1 MNQSLPKIGSD
12 LVEIDRE
19 TGFLKVNFSEKLF
32 QLIQDCRILTEYGY
46 YSKITKDLIRV
57 NEEGKKILKDAISL
71 KQIANFYNTLSSQV
85 IPSQKPMLVK
95 YAKEFEI
102 NLTTVTEKFKKT
114 KTNLDLENYVNIIQT
129 AANSLTSEIRK
140 LKKAHTT
147 ILDLLCQLLNYDLI
161 SNRHKWK
168 ELLNVHPMGA
178 SFIVKP
184 FMKMVGEL

>member
-1 MNQSLPKIGSD
+1 M
-12 LVEIDRE
+12 EIDRE
-19 TGFLKVNFSEKLF
+19 TGFLNVNFSEKLF
-32 QLIQDCRILTEYGY
+32 QLIQDCRLLTEYGY
-46 YSKITKDLIRV
+46 YSKITKDIVKV

-95 YAKEFEI
+95 CAKEFEI
-102 NLTTVTEKFKKT
+102 NLTTVTEKFKKS

-140 LKKAHTT
+140 LKKAHAT

-168 ELLNVHPMGA
+168 EILKKAHNVYYEIAEGYKGEEDLLKEWKNHWNLL
-178 SFIVKP
+178 I
-184 FMKMVGEL
+184 